1 VIRLLVSAAVGAV
14 AARLVWLVVRP
25 VFADPSLMRT
35 NWRGRALPTAAGAV
49 LPVVLLLVEAGRSLG
64 AAAGGD
70 LPGGTVA
77 RFLVVTATVGFALLG
92 AIDDLLGSG
101 EVRGF
106 RGHVGALVSGRV
118 TTGVVKLVGGAALA
132 LVVVAP
138 LSRSVGRLVLDA
150 AVVALAA
157 NLGNLLDRAPGRV
170 IKASVAAFVAVAVA
184 ARARASLEGVAVVV
198 GAAIG
203 LAVDDLRERLMLG
216 DTGANVLGAVLG
228 LAIVLGTGPGAR
240 TVALL
245 AVATL
250 NVAGELVSFSR
261 LIDAVPPLRAL
272 DRAGRL
278 P

>member
-1 VIRLLVSAAVGAV
+1 
-14 AARLVWLVVRP
+14 
-25 VFADPSLMRT
+25 M
-35 NWRGRALPTAAGAV
+35 
-49 LPVVLLLVEAGRSLG
+49 
-64 AAAGGD
+64 
-70 LPGGTVA
+70 
-77 RFLVVTATVGFALLG
+77 
-92 AIDDLLGSG
+92 
-101 EVRGF
+101 RGF

-138 LSRSVGRLVLDA
+138 LSRSAGRLVLDA
-150 AVVALAA
+150 ALVALAA

-198 GAAIG
+198 GAALG

-245 AVATL
+245 AVAML